1 MYGVNNVLKG
11 LIAYLER
18 LKRIIFFSFLILSIF
33 EDQFHFSFRYFR
45 KGWMNGITCSIYSF
59 GNFIIR
65 VNVDNEHRCVDYVN
79 LSLI

>member
-1 MYGVNNVLKG
+1 
-11 LIAYLER
+11 
-18 LKRIIFFSFLILSIF
+18 
-33 EDQFHFSFRYFR
+33 
-45 KGWMNGITCSIYSF
+45 MNGITCSIYSF